1 MFIGI
6 LNESQQ
12 ASLLN
17 LAREIAEVDGVL
29 HDNEITI
36 LENLKQQ
43 ISPKATEIKT
53 GELPDEFDTH
63 QSKIAL
69 LLELIGIAFADSDYQ
84 SKEKQIIDRA
94 AQSLGISQDLVTK
107 LEDWVSRQLSL
118 VREAY
123 EIMEK

>member
-29 HDNEITI
+29 HDNETAI
-36 LENLKQQ
+36 LDNLKQQ

-69 LLELIGIAFADSDYQ
+69 LLELIGIAF
-84 SKEKQIIDRA
+84 
-94 AQSLGISQDLVTK
+94 
-107 LEDWVSRQLSL
+107 VS
-118 VREAY
+118 
-123 EIMEK
+123 